1 MNAPRVYTPRM
12 RLAKQ
17 RQLVGTTLHPVHWD
31 NTPNYPRD
39 CSPRFYVRGY
49 EDKTITLF
57 QHLFTAKELQILDFK
72 SDLFTIEETLL
83 QIKDLFKSPTVC
95 KDDRYIHYLDHWLM
109 CDSDESLVLLKR
121 LFNFFQVSPSKL
133 TELNVNKPGFEL
145 ALETKSLRRELL
157 HEGTLDNAIAKAIG
171 ACTNNSSLRYF
182 FINCTETS
190 ATLLGVNG
198 DAKLEALGSS
208 IIFIPAITTAPE
220 DAKVDLQR
228 RQNLHRRAQQELIK
242 RGYILARTSAEIL
255 VPSLTNCLV
264 NDDSRPAQKA
274 SNIEMDFFIKLEC
287 TT

>member
-57 QHLFTAKELQILDFK
+57 QHLFTAKQLLDFK
-72 SDLFTIEETLL
+72 SDLFTTDESLL
-83 QIKDLFKSPTVC
+83 IFKDLFKSPTVC
-95 KDDRYIHYLDHWLM
+95 KNDRHIHDLDHWLM
-109 CDSDESLVLLKR
+109 CDSDESLVLLQS
-121 LFNFFQVSPSKL
+121 LFNFFHVQPSKL
-133 TELNVNKPGFEL
+133 AEVRVNKPGFEL

-157 HEGTLDNAIAKAIG
+157 HEGTFDNAIAKAIG
-171 ACTNNSSLRYF
+171 ACRNNSSLRYF
-182 FINCTETS
+182 FINWTETS
-190 ATLLGVNG
+190 ATLLFVNR

-208 IIFIPAITTAPE
+208 IIFIPGVAPE

-274 SNIEMDFFIKLEC
+274 GDIELDFFIKLEC